1 MRIPD
6 DWLSETALAA
16 EIGVA
21 RKDRSKFHRN
31 LLNWRHRDKLPS
43 HHDGLPVPL
52 VRHRGGRVG
61 NEAFYPPSFIAKV
74 RAIKRPD
81 PVATE
86 TRWQV
91 FLDGGDPDD
100 IVKWC
105 REQLLALITTIA
117 GCNDNQLRECMRVL
131 TRKPTKRSD
140 PRRSFYRRLKAYGWS
155 ELTKWAVSI
164 GAGLLI
170 QQSVFDSVS
179 PPRQALAKLMG
190 RSESSIG
197 DCLAGS
203 SIETMRLAQLV
214 AVLDDLNASE
224 LERVRMDL
232 RACSRAGER
241 RDLVGFV
248 LSRIWRRHDVR
259 AGLLPGLVICHRSLD
274 HQGDLAMAL
283 GLAAESNGLPGIAA
297 EAAIAVMSLPG

>member
-1 MRIPD
+1 
-6 DWLSETALAA
+6 
-16 EIGVA
+16 
-21 RKDRSKFHRN
+21 
-31 LLNWRHRDKLPS
+31 
-43 HHDGLPVPL
+43 
-52 VRHRGGRVG
+52 
-61 NEAFYPPSFIAKV
+61 
-74 RAIKRPD
+74 
-81 PVATE
+81 
-86 TRWQV
+86 
-91 FLDGGDPDD
+91 
-100 IVKWC
+100 
-105 REQLLALITTIA
+105 
-117 GCNDNQLRECMRVL
+117 MRVL

-190 RSESSIG
+190 RSASSIG
-197 DCLAGS
+197 DGLAGS
-203 SIETMRLAQLV
+203 PIETMRLAQLV

-259 AGLLPGLVICHRSLD
+259 ACLLPALVMLRRSPD
-274 HQGDLAMAL
+274 HQLDLATML
-283 GLAAESNGLPGIAA
+283 GISASQSNPP
-297 EAAIAVMSLPG
+297 V